1 MNISK
6 TNQHE
11 YTQKHAHIHMTKQ
24 IINHINDVKNQD
36 FQYKRKKKY
45 YRIQEVN

>member
-11 YTQKHAHIHMTKQ
+11 YTQKHAHIHMIKQ
-24 IINHINDVKNQD
+24 IIILMMLRTKI
-36 FQYKRKKKY
+36 FSTREKRNITGSKK
-45 YRIQEVN
+45 